1 MSVVISETVQK
12 QYFYPQLGVYMPGEQ
27 EQADVTYT
35 AINVNMDGEE
45 VTAQFSVSIAGCL
58 MKGHREL
65 SFTPGSMNGDLL
77 ALSEAALKDLIENP
91 VNEADNEPEYTY
103 NDTNASN
110 PLLG

>member
-35 AINVNMDGEE
+35 AINFAMENGV
-45 VTAQFSVSIAGCL
+45 VKAQFSVSIAGCL

-65 SFTPGSMNGDLL
+65 SFTPESMSGDLL
-77 ALSEAALKDLIENP
+77 ALSEAALKDVIENP
-91 VNEADNEPEYTY
+91 VNEADNEPEYIY
-103 NDTNASN
+103 NDTDAEN
-110 PLLG
+110 PL

>member
-27 EQADVTYT
+27 EKADVTYT
-35 AINVNMDGEE
+35 AVNVSMDGEE

-65 SFTPGSMNGDLL
+65 TFEPESMSGDLL
-77 ALSEAALKDLIENP
+77 SLSEAALKDLIENP
-91 VNEADNEPEYTY
+91 VNEADNEPEYVY
-103 NDTNASN
+103 ADTNASN
-110 PLLG
+110 PLA